1 MLLKISYIC
10 QDRLGT
16 NAYDRLG
23 DRNDVSPL
31 QATVKELAAVLLK
44 QFGHSV
50 ASCPPPNKMG
60 VSVLPD

>member
-1 MLLKISYIC
+1 MENKRTFL
-10 QDRLGT
+10 
-16 NAYDRLG
+16 
-23 DRNDVSPL
+23 L

-50 ASCPPPNKMG
+50 TSCPPPNNKG